1 MLTFV
6 WVQFANELNLP
17 FLVQNG
23 GNGWS
28 TTLDRL
34 DKNGIIINLAGIKA
48 ITFNSNK
55 TQVTLQG
62 GALISD
68 TVAAGAA
75 NNALVATGICNCVGT
90 LGAVLGGGV
99 GNLMGLHGLGVDNIL
114 SMNVVTPAGKAVAVT
129 PQTNPQLWFALR
141 GAGPNFGIVTSATMK
156 SYPIAAPTDLNAW
169 LGALIFT
176 SNRLESL
183 VQAIDQLDL
192 QPQMAIQLLFANSGN
207 ASATPTIIFSVF
219 YYGTEVDGRAAYAPI
234 YAVGPV
240 ADKTA
245 ITPYAKWNAAGDIA
259 CIKGGRK
266 PTFAAGLAR
275 MDPAT
280 WRAVYE
286 QLRELIQQQ
295 GAENSSLLMNAYPLA
310 KTQSFANDNAAA
322 YPFRQKLKYS
332 ASFTPTYADP
342 AFDAKAEE
350 FGFRVRDLWRAT
362 SGLDGNQ
369 T

>member
-1 MLTFV
+1 MLTFLQ
-6 WVQFANELNLP
+6 VQIANELNIP
-17 FLVQNG
+17 FLAQNG

-28 TTLDRL
+28 TTLDKL
-34 DKNGIIINLAGIKA
+34 NKNGIIINLAGIKA

-75 NNALVATGICNCVGT
+75 NNALIPTGICNCVGT
-90 LGAVLGGGV
+90 LGAILGGGV
-99 GNLMGLHGLGVDNIL
+99 GNLMGLHGLGVDNVL
-114 SMNVVTPAGKAVAVT
+114 SMNVVSPAGTAITVT

-141 GAGPNFGIVTSATMK
+141 GAGPNFGIVTSATIK
-156 SYPIAAPTDLNAW
+156 SYPVAAPTGLNAW
-169 LGALIFT
+169 LGALVFT
-176 SNRLESL
+176 SNQLETL
-183 VQAIDQLDL
+183 VQAIDQLVL
-192 QPQMAIQLLFANSGN
+192 QPQMAIELLFANSGD
-207 ASATPTIIFSVF
+207 ASASPAIILSVF
-219 YYGTEVDGRAAYAPI
+219 YYGPEEEGKAAYASI

-240 ADKTA
+240 ADETA
-245 ITPYAKWNAAGDIA
+245 ITPYAKWNAGGDTA

-266 PTFAAGLAR
+266 PNFAAGLAR

-286 QLRELIQQQ
+286 QLGVLIKQP

-310 KTQSFANDNAAA
+310 TAQSLAADDAA
-322 YPFRQKLKYS
+322 YPFREELKFS
-332 ASFTPTYADP
+332 AALTVNYADP
-342 AFDAKAEE
+342 AFDATAEE